1 LKLFDDI
8 GEPEQEETEIK
19 QELEFYDLEEM
30 AESIQLFADQDE
42 DIYDVEY
49 PDNQEAA
56 MSLNSRVTNISNRYH
71 GLQYIHNQTEN
82 GRFVNPYKK
91 SWDQINV
98 KKEQPYKNIQVDRP
112 KHKRPPKSVSK
123 PVVQKKENIL
133 SWFETPV
140 NIVKE
145 ITPVKKAEKTIWI
158 REALQNYLNKYNYLR
173 EDINLCIWV
182 TNEQSNLYLY
192 AGTQGLKFI
201 SISEIFTDLRQS
213 VTFVDVNEII
223 IKSINRFCIDLFV
236 HKNVHYSSDTIM
248 YLMIRRLSGPAN
260 EIFAEMY
267 VKNDG
272 GLELISKLDIA
283 EFFEIPFEIYQK
295 YLYNIS

>member
-91 SWDQINV
+91 SWDQVQIKPQSNDIKQDNQP
-98 KKEQPYKNIQVDRP
+98 KKEAVVKP
-112 KHKRPPKSVSK
+112 KHQRG
-123 PVVQKKENIL
+123 
-133 SWFETPV
+133 
-140 NIVKE
+140 
-145 ITPVKKAEKTIWI
+145 EKTIVKLKSEIKQGVMPWLAEDIKKIDKTLWI
-158 REALQNYLNKYNYLR
+158 RTAFLNYLNKYNLR

-182 TNEQSNLYLY
+182 TNKQCNLYLY
-192 AGTQGLKFI
+192 VGTRGLNFI
-201 SISEIFTDLRQS
+201 QIPEIFTDLTMGLCYS
-213 VTFVDVNEII
+213 DVQEII
-223 IKSINRFCIDLFV
+223 INSIINFHPKLFV
-236 HKNVHYSSDTIM
+236 KKTM
-248 YLMIRRLSGPAN
+248 YLMIRRSSNSYN

-267 VKNDG
+267 IKNG
-272 GLELISKLDIA
+272 EALEIVGKIDMMN
-283 EFFEIPFEIYQK
+283 FFKIPHHIYQSYTRGLK
-295 YLYNIS
+295 